1 MRRIILSILGLFTIA
16 TFSFTPAL
24 LAQDASDPLKE
35 ACTFGRNAQQSDVC
49 RTYRNDA
56 KGNKILGPQG
66 IVTKVIQTLVFV
78 VAAITVLAVIV
89 GGLQYVLSGGD
100 PNGTK
105 QAKDT
110 IMYALIGLVI
120 AVFAQVIVSFV
131 LSKL

>member
-1 MRRIILSILGLFTIA
+1 MKKLIFGLLSLVAFSVIA
-16 TFSFTPAL
+16 LSPIAV
-24 LAQDASDPLKE
+24 LAQDAGDPLKE
-35 ACTFGRNAQQSDVC
+35 ACSRPNAASSDVC

-56 KGNKILGPQG
+56 KGDKILGPNG
-66 IVTKVIQTLVFV
+66 IVTKIIQTLVFV
-78 VAAITVLAVIV
+78 VAAITVIAVIV

-110 IMYALIGLVI
+110 ILYALIGLVV
-120 AVFAQVIVSFV
+120 ALFAQVIVSFV